1 MERTLTVL
9 WRHTGD
15 QDEPCFSCTDTKR
28 SFLGLLEYLRPVFC
42 HEGITLVFTEETVSS
57 DKVGE
62 ENYVELNGM
71 PLSTLLSRVSDG
83 EEYCH
88 ASKCMPSR
96 ELYRVSPGPDGIVC
110 GEAPELFFRKAIL
123 LALEGE
129 FLENNQSTN

>member
-1 MERTLTVL
+1 MERTLTVI

-15 QDEPCFSCTDTKR
+15 QHEPCFSCTDTKR
-28 SFLGLLEYLRPVFC
+28 SFLGLLEHLRPVFYD
-42 HEGITLVFTEETVSS
+42 EGITLAFTDEIVSS
-57 DKVGE
+57 EKGGE
-62 ENYVELNGM
+62 ENCVELNGM
-71 PLSTLLSRVSDG
+71 PLFSLLSRVSDG

-96 ELYRVSPGPDGIVC
+96 NLYRVTSGPDGIVC

-129 FLENNQSTN
+129 NLEKN